1 MFKKEVSFIIGITAD
16 VTTTLDLIRGMECG
30 SQCNSSLM
38 TEYQNLLS
46 DACKDYDKHKLTY
59 DTLVEFII
67 VGEHFKLKILLPAAI
82 KLATKCK
89 TEKLKSCSRYHKISD
104 KNRIKIAEQRAK
116 YKECHTYDDVYLS

>member
-67 VGEHFKLKILLPAAI
+67 VGEHFKLKILFPAAI
-82 KLATKCK
+82 QLASKCK
-89 TEKLKSCSRYHKISD
+89 TELLKSCSRYHKISD
-104 KNRIKIAEQRAK
+104 ENRIRIAEQRAK
-116 YKECHTYDDVYLS
+116 YKEYNNSDVHLY

>member
-1 MFKKEVSFIIGITAD
+1 M
-16 VTTTLDLIRGMECG
+16 TTTLDLIRGMECG
-30 SQCNSSLM
+30 TQCDNPLM
-38 TEYQNLLS
+38 TEYQTLLF
-46 DACKDYDKHKLTY
+46 DACKDHGKHKLTY

-89 TEKLKSCSRYHKISD
+89 TENLKSCSRYHKISD
-104 KNRIKIAEQRAK
+104 ENRIRIAEQRAK

>member
-104 KNRIKIAEQRAK
+104 ENRIRIAEQRAK
-116 YKECHTYDDVYLS
+116 YKEYSNSDVRLS